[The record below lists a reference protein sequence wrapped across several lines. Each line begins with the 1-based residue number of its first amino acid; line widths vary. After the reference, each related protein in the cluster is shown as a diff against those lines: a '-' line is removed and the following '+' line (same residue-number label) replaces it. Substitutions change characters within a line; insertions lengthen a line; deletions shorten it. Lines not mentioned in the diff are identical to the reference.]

1 MADRRPRTEFPS
13 TPGGGSIAY
22 NDEEE
27 KEEEEEDED
36 GSEDD
41 EDDEEE
47 EEDDEEEEED
57 DEEEEE
63 EDEEEEEED
72 EEEEEE
78 EEEKQKPVKKSN
90 RKKRK
95 VQRPKRSLA
104 FRSPALG
111 TEDGE
116 EGELNFSGRPSRRRR
131 LQPPSR
137 GVLSRRKSG
146 GSGSGE
152 ISAASNALLE
162 KQRRDEEYLAVYRGK
177 LNSTQHAALNEECT
191 LQRLVISSA
200 VYDSLARKGGFGA
213 NMRPPTEGAVD
224 KISLKFTLT
233 QEVYLAMFQVSRWC
247 GCGSPIVA
255 GFFFL
260 LLWWSKDINVCGG
273 LVQG

>member
-1 MADRRPRTEFPS
+1 MAARRRRTEFPS
-13 TPGGGSIAY
+13 TPGAGSV
-22 NDEEE
+22 D
-27 KEEEEEDED
+27 
-36 GSEDD
+36 DD
-41 EDDEEE
+41 EDDS
-47 EEDDEEEEED
+47 DSDS
-57 DEEEEE
+57 EEEEE

-72 EEEEEE
+72 ENEDEDEDEDEDEE
-78 EEEKQKPVKKSN
+78 EEEKEQKPVKKSN
-90 RKKRK
+90 KKKRK

-111 TEDGE
+111 GE
-116 EGELNFSGRPSRRRR
+116 EGELNLAGRPARRRR

-137 GVLSRRKSG
+137 GVMSRRKS
-146 GSGSGE
+146 SGSDD
-152 ISAASNALLE
+152 ISAASIALLE

-233 QEVYLAMFQVSRWC
+233 QEVYLAMFQVRR
-247 GCGSPIVA
+247 
-255 GFFFL
+255 F
-260 LLWWSKDINVCGG
+260 
-273 LVQG
+273 